1 MHTKDVMMFG
11 QPATMACDGLCT
23 KAWGIMS
30 RPKERFSTDDD
41 DTALLADGELGNAP
55 ADPGTYEGGHAKPDG
70 PHQMNKW
77 CARECERS
85 VMVDQGTE
93 IRLPDFTR
101 RRYNKPWLHPDA
113 QKESKTT

>member
-11 QPATMACDGLCT
+11 RPATIACDGQCS
-23 KAWGIMS
+23 KAWGVNN
-30 RPKERFSTDDD
+30 RPKDQLSDDCD
-41 DTALLADGELGNAP
+41 DTALLADGELGDAP

-85 VMVDQGTE
+85 VVVGRGAE
-93 IRLPDFTR
+93 IILPDFTHR
-101 RRYNKPWLHPDA
+101 LYNMPWLHPEPVA
-113 QKESKTT
+113 EGG